1 MLKAEGSRA
10 YLCVG
15 RVSNP
20 PFFRPT
26 IIYFPIA
33 DFWASRVVA
42 PRRTIPPLT
51 ARHAPQSVCKLLF
64 FAREVESLD
73 LVLATHVHSPGLR
86 EVIGIVDLQR
96 HLAHVRIVVAGQ
108 IGGANESERKFRAVR
123 SDCRS
128 FHVRLIA
135 DRAVVRQRQ
144 TIAIGRVESYHLAVL
159 ITLERFF
166 ESSIV

>member
-51 ARHAPQSVCKLLF
+51 REARSAIRV
-64 FAREVESLD
+64 
-73 LVLATHVHSPGLR
+73 
-86 EVIGIVDLQR
+86 
-96 HLAHVRIVVAGQ
+96 Q
-108 IGGANESERKFRAVR
+108 IIIFRA
-123 SDCRS
+123 
-128 FHVRLIA
+128 
-135 DRAVVRQRQ
+135 
-144 TIAIGRVESYHLAVL
+144 
-159 ITLERFF
+159 
-166 ESSIV
+166 